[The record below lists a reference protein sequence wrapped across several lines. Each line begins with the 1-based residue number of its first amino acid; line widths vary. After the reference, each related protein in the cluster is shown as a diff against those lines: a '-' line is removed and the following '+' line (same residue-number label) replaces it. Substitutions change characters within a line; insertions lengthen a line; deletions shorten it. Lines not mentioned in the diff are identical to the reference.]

1 MSTIL
6 WQGIVF
12 GPVKSRRLGNSLG
25 VNLMPVNGKV
35 CSFDCIYCECGWNK
49 NGKSNQTIPSYND
62 VKSAITSQL
71 EKHKSEGTAIDTI
84 TFSGNGEPTLHPQF
98 PEIIDHTI
106 HERDRLYPNAMVSV
120 LSNATRIGNPAV
132 REALKRVNNPI
143 LKIDSALKD
152 WVNLI
157 DNPAPGYSLKKT
169 IENLK
174 LFNSN
179 FILQTMFLRGEQNGI
194 KFDSTDPAN
203 TEPWIRLVKELKPR
217 EVMMYTIDRET
228 PNSSLRKVTVQEM
241 ERIAEPLL
249 AEGIVVQIKG

>member
-12 GPVKSRRLGNSLG
+12 GPIKSRRLGNSLG

-35 CSFDCIYCECGWNK
+35 CSFDCIYCECGWNR
-49 NGKSNQTIPSYND
+49 NGKGNQTIPSYDD

-106 HERDRLYPNAMVSV
+106 HERDRLYPNAKVSV
-120 LSNATRIGNPAV
+120 LSNATRIGKPEV
-132 REALKRVNNPI
+132 REALKRVDNPI
-143 LKIDSALKD
+143 LKIDSALED

-157 DNPAPGYSLKKT
+157 DNPAPGYSLEKT

-194 KFDSTDPAN
+194 RFDSTDPAN
-203 TEPWIRLVKELKPR
+203 TEPWTRLVKELRPR

-228 PNSSLRKVTVQEM
+228 PNSSLRKVSVQEM
-241 ERIAEPLL
+241 ERIAEPLIKD
-249 AEGIVVQIKG
+249 GIVVQIKG